1 MKSQKILTKLRSKTR
16 DQTVLAYDHTLNKR
30 LKFGEQI
37 QSYIT
42 RQKVE
47 TNKNALYF
55 FNLYISQSKVVQKR
69 SCAKTPLC
77 KNSVMQKR
85 SYAKTPLCKNRV
97 FATQRNATQRN
108 AKFKALTIRSSNNLS
123 QQREKNKMIVRKPKV
138 FLIRPLLDFKRESI
152 TMVCKDFKIPI
163 YPDQSNSSVQYS
175 RNRIRKQI
183 IPSIKY
189 FINPQLENSLFKTAE
204 LLNKEQYFLYS
215 LLKNSYINM
224 HL

>member
-55 FNLYISQSKVVQKR
+55 FNLYISQSKVV
-69 SCAKTPLC
+69 
-77 KNSVMQKR
+77 QKR